1 MNTWGWSFYYS
12 PLKYT
17 NYDIEVEL
25 ASTNSDNDYIGL
37 VAAVNEDSSGKQHV
51 LSFVRVGGT
60 NDKFA
65 GTVPAADRTAENSIN
80 SWMAIID
87 GYSFLPNAIESK
99 PVAGEDTH
107 VTGTDTAFNRRW
119 NTGGKTKIKISR
131 RGNSLTAWTTPF
143 YTGAAEPYDNGS
155 RIVLNLAS
163 VNSLTCFSEA
173 AGGGSVGFTTN
184 S

>member
-12 PLKYT
+12 PLKYI

-51 LSFVRVGGT
+51 LSFIRVGGT
-60 NDKFA
+60 NDKNNA
-65 GTVPAADRTAENSIN
+65 YT
-80 SWMAIID
+80 WMAVVDAYDWIGANDSHIAAKATVSD
-87 GYSFLPNAIESK
+87 DS
-99 PVAGEDTH
+99 
-107 VTGTDTAFNRRW
+107 TASTRKW
-119 NTGGKTKIKISR
+119 STGGKTKVKISR

-143 YTGAAEPYDNGS
+143 YIGAAVSYDSDS

-163 VNSLTCFSEA
+163 VNSLTCFSTA